1 MPFPWFGKRKDKPPT
16 DSRSKKDFQEP
27 MLRYA
32 EQRLIAWLISKGG
45 NDLASQVSSYVIEE
59 GRVCAEILPYRI
71 YVYDLDN
78 FLGQFGYEALE
89 RRHDAPGDVFE
100 HKKTELAGV
109 YKISGDFGAS
119 HSWGRLCT

>member
-1 MPFPWFGKRKDKPPT
+1 
-16 DSRSKKDFQEP
+16 

-32 EQRLIAWLISKGG
+32 EQRLIAWLTSKGG
-45 NDLASQVSSYVIEE
+45 SDLASKVSSYVIEE

-71 YVYDLDN
+71 YVYDLGS

-100 HKKTELAGV
+100 HKKTELEGKTVGIFMYRVQGFPLARCYLPRAEAGATG
-109 YKISGDFGAS
+109 KTTP
-119 HSWGRLCT
+119 GRDTQWP